1 MKINIFTV
9 ADSVNV
15 YEQGKLVIVG
25 TFDNIQAEKCPFVFR
40 PFGVA
45 IKFSA
50 EPRDYNKSYN
60 VVLVLRKAG
69 TNKPMIKLPFPINFP
84 KPPGRKRIAAIL
96 ATNIGGAKFN
106 SFGLYVLEL
115 KVRAKVV
122 SKIYLKVVKVKA
134 VKKGKAARNKGG
146 RKAKRV

>member
-1 MKINIFTV
+1 MKLNIFTV

-50 EPRDYNKSYN
+50 EPRDYDKNYN
-60 VVLVLRKAG
+60 GALVLRKAG
-69 TNKPMIKLPFPINFP
+69 TNKHMIKLPFPINFP
-84 KPPGRKRIAAIL
+84 RPKGRKRIAAIL
-96 ATNIGGAKFN
+96 ATNIGGAQFT
-106 SFGLYVLEL
+106 SFGVYVLEL
-115 KVRAKVV
+115 KVGAKVI
-122 SKIYLKVVKVKA
+122 SKIYLNVVKVKA
-134 VKKGKAARNKGG
+134 VKKRKAARSK
-146 RKAKRV
+146 